1 MNLLPIP
8 DDPPVTMTAPKGA
21 RNVFTRFTEL
31 GSLRSWPTN
40 QKKGA
45 MNKSHNSHE
54 LILSG
59 IHVELTESMKSYAR
73 EKVEKLF
80 RHEEQIVRIRI
91 EIESDQT
98 ASKSDKFTAK
108 GHVQIQG
115 PDINISVSS
124 DDAYK
129 SIDLLADKLDRG
141 LRRRS
146 RLRKVKR
153 NHPHSVEITDMLPKA
168 V

>member
-1 MNLLPIP
+1 MAPTG
-8 DDPPVTMTAPKGA
+8 DVRASDAMETASLA
-21 RNVFTRFTEL
+21 L
-31 GSLRSWPTN
+31 GSAQYDLARS
-40 QKKGA
+40 Q
-45 MNKSHNSHE
+45 MR
-54 LILSG
+54 
-59 IHVELTESMKSYAR
+59 AR
-73 EKVEKLF
+73 SCGRPAH
-80 RHEEQIVRIRI
+80 RHEEQIVRIRV
-91 EIESDQT
+91 EIECDQT

-108 GHVQIQG
+108 GHVEIQG
-115 PDINISVSS
+115 PDINISVRS

-129 SIDLLADKLDRG
+129 SIDLLVDKLDRG

>member
-1 MNLLPIP
+1 
-8 DDPPVTMTAPKGA
+8 
-21 RNVFTRFTEL
+21 
-31 GSLRSWPTN
+31 
-40 QKKGA
+40 
-45 MNKSHNSHE
+45 MNKTHNNHE
-54 LILSG
+54 LIMTG
-59 IHVELTESMKSYAR
+59 IHVELTEAMKSYIR

-80 RHEEQIVRIRI
+80 RHEDRIVRVRL
-91 EIESDQT
+91 EVECDQT
-98 ASKSDKFTAK
+98 TSKSDKFTAK
-108 GHVQIQG
+108 GHIQIQG
-115 PDINISVSS
+115 PDINISVRS

-129 SIDLLADKLDRG
+129 SVDFLVDKLDRS

>member
-1 MNLLPIP
+1 
-8 DDPPVTMTAPKGA
+8 
-21 RNVFTRFTEL
+21 
-31 GSLRSWPTN
+31 
-40 QKKGA
+40 
-45 MNKSHNSHE
+45 MNKTHNSHE
-54 LILSG
+54 LILAG
-59 IHVELTESMKSYAR
+59 IHVELTEAMKGYAR

-80 RHEEQIVRIRI
+80 RHEEQIVRIRV
-91 EIESDQT
+91 EIECDQT
-98 ASKSDKFTAK
+98 TAKNDKFTAK

-115 PDINISVSS
+115 PDINISVRS

-129 SIDLLADKLDRG
+129 SIDLLVDKLDRG